1 MQGREY
7 FKLGGKG
14 AFRQS
19 RQGPAGKIF
28 QAEATAGRSPFENLL
43 DAGQKGRE
51 GCVGGQG
58 CRLQVESRKGPFSF
72 HIFTNFIGKKM
83 LPRVSFNCNFF
94 NLMIWNFFSHYISH
108 LKFFNCLFLS
118 FLYFSLLFPLFLY
131 FSLGVIIFLFIPKIT
146 C

>member
-51 GCVGGQG
+51 GCNWGT
-58 CRLQVESRKGPFSF
+58 RLQAAGGKQKGA
-72 HIFTNFIGKKM
+72 I
-83 LPRVSFNCNFF
+83 L
-94 NLMIWNFFSHYISH
+94 FSH
-108 LKFFNCLFLS
+108 
-118 FLYFSLLFPLFLY
+118 LYQFY
-131 FSLGVIIFLFIPKIT
+131 R
-146 C
+146 